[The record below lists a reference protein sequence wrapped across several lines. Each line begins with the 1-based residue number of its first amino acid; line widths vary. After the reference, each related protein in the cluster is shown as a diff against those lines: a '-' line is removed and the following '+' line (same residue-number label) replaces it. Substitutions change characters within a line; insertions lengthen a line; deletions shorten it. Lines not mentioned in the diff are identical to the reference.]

1 MKGKALGALI
11 ALSLGIGSPAFAADF
26 NGDGTE
32 DIAVYR
38 PSLGLWSVRNVTRAY
53 FGGGNDVPVPIDLN
67 GDRKDEI
74 AVFKAGEGLW
84 AFRNLTRVYFGE
96 IGDIALAGGGYKP
109 NAVAFDYVVKP
120 GDAADLV
127 QALESDAYRSVFV
140 PNGTYAVSGVIHVDH
155 VRLISGEDMYG
166 TGISLAAN
174 AYLSIEVNHCQ
185 VERIRLS
192 GGGSDSVPA
201 GSFFVD
207 ADYVTLREC
216 RSDASATRGFEYSM
230 ASGYASLID
239 CIADGADTGFQGH
252 DGNSSRLVNCA
263 ARNCSTYGFVRCR
276 NLSNCWVDGYSS
288 TDYGFYACHRIS
300 SSMAFGC
307 THTGFYDCYRISA
320 CEVNGNSVTG
330 WGFHGCS
337 HVSACHAE
345 GTTSDRYNSCALVDS
360 GSCD

>member
-1 MKGKALGALI
+1 MKRRALGAFI
-11 ALSLGIGSPAFAADF
+11 ALGLGIGSLASAADF
-26 NGDGTE
+26 NGDGTG

-53 FGGGNDVPVPIDLN
+53 FGGGNDVPVPIDLD

-84 AFRNLTRVYFGE
+84 AFRNLTRVYFGAT
-96 IGDIALAGGGYKP
+96 GDIALADGGYKP

-120 GDAADLV
+120 GDGADLV
-127 QALESDAYRSVFV
+127 RALESDAYRSVFV
-140 PNGTYAVSGVIHVDH
+140 PNGTYSVSEVINVDH
-155 VRLISGEDMYG
+155 VRLIGGEDMYG
-166 TGISLAAN
+166 TALSLAAG
-174 AYLSIEVNHCQ
+174 AYLSIEVNHCH

-192 GGGSDSVPA
+192 GGGSASPSA
-201 GSFFVD
+201 GAFYID

-216 RSDASATRGFEYSM
+216 RSDSSATQGFEYSM
-230 ASGYASLID
+230 DAGYASLID
-239 CIADGADTGFQGH
+239 CIADGADGGFRGH
-252 DGNSSRLVNCA
+252 DSNSSRLVNCA

-300 SSMAFGC
+300 SSMIFGC
-307 THTGFYDCYRISA
+307 TNTGFYDCYRISA

-330 WGFHGCS
+330 WGFYSCS
-337 HVSACHAE
+337 NVSACHVE
-345 GTTSDRYNSCALVDS
+345 GTTSDAYNSCTLVDA